1 MYYNYD
7 FINFIIIYLLNL
19 YFKIWIHGHT
29 QTWKFNVAHYS
40 FEYKKKILKKCVTC
54 LKKNMDFNEADPV
67 LVKYS
72 IINSFYYAL
81 YMYNIMHIILYV
93 HVTCMIKGW

>member
-1 MYYNYD
+1 
-7 FINFIIIYLLNL
+7 
-19 YFKIWIHGHT
+19 
-29 QTWKFNVAHYS
+29 
-40 FEYKKKILKKCVTC
+40 
-54 LKKNMDFNEADPV
+54 MDFNEADPV

-93 HVTCMIKGW
+93 HVTCMIKG